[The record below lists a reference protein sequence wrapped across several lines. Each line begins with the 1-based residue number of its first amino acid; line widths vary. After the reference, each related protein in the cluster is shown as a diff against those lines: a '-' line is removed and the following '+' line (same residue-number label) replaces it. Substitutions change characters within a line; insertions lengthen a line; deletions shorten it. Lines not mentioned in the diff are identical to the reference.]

1 MKQLL
6 LPSFNPLRQLWQ
18 GWRRSHLCGQFLVDV
33 LHMAQH
39 KDRLQ
44 APQPGP
50 TNHVQFDE
58 AARRSLDAQGKIA
71 IERLQQLLTTMLH
84 GSDGVM
90 VCPLTRHLN
99 QQQHLR

>member
-1 MKQLL
+1 MLQ
-6 LPSFNPLRQLWQ
+6 LPSYNPLRQLWQ
-18 GWRRSHLCGQFLVDV
+18 GWRRSHLCGQFLLDV

-39 KDRLQ
+39 KDGLQ

-58 AARRSLDAQGKIA
+58 AARRSLDAERKIA
-71 IERLQQLLTTMLH
+71 IETLQQLLPTMLQ

-90 VCPLTRHLN
+90 VRPLTRHLN
-99 QQQHLR
+99 QWQQHLR